1 MIEIVNPYC
10 RFNYS
15 NIPAEEN
22 LCKGRRWKQLLNE
35 HQLEYSL
42 HWQLSC
48 YYKKKKKNLSTPTEN
63 L

>member
-48 YYKKKKKNLSTPTEN
+48 YYKKKKKKT
-63 L
+63 